1 VIRSCWVNQSNVG
14 RRFRRVA
21 RLVFAGTLTV
31 AVIGCSG
38 PSAIVSPSTT
48 PTGGSSLGA
57 PLTPSSASPR
67 LAAQTAASTPGHGGF
82 SLTGSMAVARA
93 DPTATLLD
101 DGSVL
106 IFGGCSC
113 PTAELYEPATGVFVP
128 TGPMNVIRTG
138 GETATLLQDGLVLVT
153 GGDDDSPASKALAS
167 AELYDPKAGTF
178 RLTGSMTTARTYHT
192 ATLLPDG
199 QVLVAGGFDSSGA
212 ALDTAELY
220 DPATGEFVSTSH
232 MGQAFDGHTATL
244 LADGRVLVVGGN
256 ASCVQEM
263 PLASAELYDPAT
275 GTFSPTGSMATA
287 RDGQS
292 ATRLGDGRVLIA
304 GGDNNTA
311 ELYDPGAG
319 TFSPTG
325 SMKVARASQTA
336 TLLADGLV
344 LLAGGADDVAD
355 GASAELYQP

>member
-1 VIRSCWVNQSNVG
+1 
-14 RRFRRVA
+14 
-21 RLVFAGTLTV
+21 
-31 AVIGCSG
+31 
-38 PSAIVSPSTT
+38 
-48 PTGGSSLGA
+48 
-57 PLTPSSASPR
+57 
-67 LAAQTAASTPGHGGF
+67 
-82 SLTGSMAVARA
+82 MAVARA

-244 LADGRVLVVGGN
+244 LADGRVLVVGGT
-256 ASCVQEM
+256 ASCVQEK